1 MNRNIVGRVIAG
13 LVLLAVLVGIGAFAY
28 HAGTVNGL
36 AQAAPVEAGQAPAP
50 YYGYGMRGMHGFGF
64 GPFGFLIGLFLF
76 FLAFGAL
83 RRLIW
88 GRRMMHGPWMH
99 GPWGNGGM
107 PPQGVPPFF
116 AEWHRQ
122 AHAEKEPQ
130 TNPDE
135 NK

>member
-1 MNRNIVGRVIAG
+1 MKRSSIIGRVVAG

-36 AQAAPVEAGQAPAP
+36 AQAAPAGEAGQAVAP
-50 YYGYGMRGMHGFGF
+50 YYAYGYGMRGHGFSFF
-64 GPFGFLIGLFLF
+64 GVLFGIFLF

-88 GRRMMHGPWMH
+88 GPRMMHGPWGMHGPWMH
-99 GPWGNGGM
+99 GAQGQ

-122 AHAEKEPQ
+122 AHAEE
-130 TNPDE
+130 E
-135 NK
+135 NKDN